1 MTEETLLINQDMDTP
16 QANPLKAEG
25 KITEQSTNTKAPK
38 SGLLGKLKTPKQ
50 RLLAGLVIFWLV
62 LLVFA
67 AIISLVNQARKSLV
81 KSPVSP
87 EIVEPTPAP
96 ILNDNQIPQVWQ
108 DKFKPIED
116 SLKPYSDILPPTF
129 DLKIGL

>member
-1 MTEETLLINQDMDTP
+1 MTDETILINQDMDTP
-16 QANPLKAEG
+16 QANPLKAEE
-25 KITEQSTNTKAPK
+25 KIPEKSLNTPK
-38 SGLLGKLKTPKQ
+38 TGIIGKLKTPKQ
-50 RLLAGLVIFWLV
+50 KLLVGLVLFWVV

-67 AIISLVNQARKSLV
+67 AVISIVNQARKNLT
-81 KSPVSP
+81 KSPVTP
-87 EIVEPTPAP
+87 ETVEPTSAP
-96 ILNDNQIPQVWQ
+96 ILNDNQIPQIWQ

>member
-1 MTEETLLINQDMDTP
+1 MTDETILINQDMDTP
-16 QANPLKAEG
+16 QANPLKAEE
-25 KITEQSTNTKAPK
+25 KIPENSLNTPK
-38 SGLLGKLKTPKQ
+38 TGIIGKLKTPKQ
-50 RLLAGLVIFWLV
+50 KLLVGLVLFWVV

-67 AIISLVNQARKSLV
+67 AVISIVNQARKNLT
-81 KSPVSP
+81 KSPVTP
-87 EIVEPTPAP
+87 ETVEPTSAP
-96 ILNDNQIPQVWQ
+96 ILNDNQIPQIWQ

>member
-1 MTEETLLINQDMDTP
+1 MTDETILINQDMDTP
-16 QANPLKAEG
+16 QANPLKAEE
-25 KITEQSTNTKAPK
+25 KIPEKSLNTPK
-38 SGLLGKLKTPKQ
+38 TGIIGKLKTPKQ
-50 RLLAGLVIFWLV
+50 KLLVGLVLFWVV

-67 AIISLVNQARKSLV
+67 AVISIVNQARKNLI
-81 KSPVSP
+81 KSPITP
-87 EIVEPTPAP
+87 ELVEPTSAP

>member
-1 MTEETLLINQDMDTP
+1 MTEETLLINQEMDTP
-16 QANPLKAEG
+16 QVNPLKVEE
-25 KITEQSTNTKAPK
+25 KISEKSINTKN
-38 SGLLGKLKTPKQ
+38 PKQ
-50 RLLAGLVIFWLV
+50 KLLVGLVLFWVV

-67 AIISLVNQARKSLV
+67 AVVSLVNQARKKLPITSV
-81 KSPVSP
+81 VIDESQ
-87 EIVEPTPAP
+87 PTSAP